1 MMRTDYLSLIP
12 KLIARDDPYAL
23 NDAFD
28 LCRELEVDGSYIV
41 EGRGKRDRGT
51 TIYDQ
56 DNFSR
61 AHEFNKQLRIA
72 ANRMVRDGVD
82 ADNMIDLYYKSHLFD
97 APHFFD
103 SFCIYIEKDRAP
115 EKQFYLPRRKQ
126 LLVCTNALQE
136 LEQRDIELLAIS
148 MPPGTGKTTLA
159 EFFLAWTS
167 GRNPFLPN
175 LIGSHNNAFLGGVY
189 GEMLRIFDPM
199 GDYRWQDV
207 FPGLGVIGTNAKDLM
222 IGIGWDK
229 SDDQRFKT
237 LEFSSVGSGN
247 AGKVRAMN
255 ILYADDLV
263 SDLEQSLSRDRMD
276 KLWQAYCVDLRQ
288 RKVGTRCAELHIATR
303 WTISDVIGRLQ
314 EDYADDPRA
323 KFITMPAL
331 DENDESNFDY
341 PYGLGYTTEMLHK
354 QREIMDD
361 VSWRALFMNIPVER
375 EGTLFAPEELQYF
388 DELPDAEPDAIIA
401 VCDTKEQGS
410 DYCAMP
416 VFYQYGDRFYV
427 NSWIC
432 DNGKVE
438 VVQERVAERLV
449 RERVKLC
456 QIESNRGGTLF
467 AATVSQRVKELGG
480 FTKITTK
487 WTQTSKDTRIQV
499 NSAYAKDHF
508 FFRDPNAST
517 TDKEYRT
524 AMNQLCSYSMIGK
537 NRNDDVPDV
546 LALAVDYILSFAG
559 NKVQILKRPF

>member
-1 MMRTDYLSLIP
+1 MTKTDYANLIQ

-23 NDAFD
+23 SDAFD
-28 LCRELEVDGSYIV
+28 LCRELEMDGAVHV
-41 EGRGKRDRGT
+41 EGRGRRDRGT
-51 TIYDQ
+51 TVYDD
-56 DNFSR
+56 DNFTH
-61 AHEFNKQLRIA
+61 AHDLNKQLRIA
-72 ANRMVRDGVD
+72 ANKMVRDGVD

-167 GRNPFLPN
+167 GRNPLLPN

-189 GEMLRIFDPM
+189 GEMLRIFDPV

-207 FPGLGVIGTNAKDLM
+207 FPGLGVVGTNAKDLM

-229 SDDQRFKT
+229 ADDQRFKT
-237 LEFSSVGSGN
+237 LEFSSIGSGN

-331 DENDESNFDY
+331 DENDESNFNY

-388 DELPDAEPDAIIA
+388 DELPDADPDAIIA

-416 VFYQYGDRFYV
+416 VFYQYGDRFYI

-438 VVQERVAERLV
+438 IVQERVAERLV
-449 RERVKLC
+449 HERVKLC

-537 NRNDDVPDV
+537 NRNDDTPDV